1 MTQVSQDTAAEPTL
15 PKWLKVSDECV
26 SVTLKYK
33 TLISGVLTDVLT
45 MRAPS
50 VKDWRASKIAGN
62 GDYEKQELSLFSSL
76 TGLSEDELLTLKFK
90 DYQRLSAGYF
100 RLVDEDDV

>member
-1 MTQVSQDTAAEPTL
+1 MTQVTQDQEL
-15 PKWLKVSDECV
+15 PSWLKMSDEGV
-26 SVTLKYK
+26 TVTLKYK
-33 TLISGVLTDVLT
+33 TLISGVLTDKLM

-50 VKDWRASKIAGN
+50 VMDWRASKVAGN

-76 TGLSEDELLTLKFK
+76 LGLTEAELLSLKYK

-100 RLVDEDDV
+100 RLVEEDDV

>member
-1 MTQVSQDTAAEPTL
+1 MNQISQDTADLTL
-15 PKWLKVSDECV
+15 PKWLKLSDEGV
-26 SVTLKYK
+26 TVTLKYP
-33 TLISGVLTDVLT
+33 TLISDVLTDALT

-50 VKDWRASKIAGN
+50 LKDWRASKVAGN

-76 TGLSEDELLTLKFK
+76 TGLSEAELLTLKFK

-100 RLVDEDDV
+100 RLVEEDDI

>member
-1 MTQVSQDTAAEPTL
+1 MNQVSQDTADLTL
-15 PKWLKVSDECV
+15 PKWLKLSAEGVT
-26 SVTLKYK
+26 VTLKYP
-33 TLISGVLTDVLT
+33 TLISDVLTDALT

-50 VKDWRASKIAGN
+50 LKDWRASKVAGN

-76 TGLSEDELLTLKFK
+76 TGLSEAELLTLKFK

-100 RLVDEDDV
+100 RLVEEDDV

>member
-1 MTQVSQDTAAEPTL
+1 MTQVSQDTTEPTL
-15 PKWLKVSDECV
+15 PTWLKVSAEGV
-26 SVTLKYK
+26 TVTLKYP
-33 TLISGVLTDVLT
+33 TLISDVLTDALT

-50 VKDWRASKIAGN
+50 VKDWRASKVAGN

-76 TGLSEDELLTLKFK
+76 TGLSEAELLTLKYK
-90 DYQRLSAGYF
+90 DYMRLSAGYF

>member
-1 MTQVSQDTAAEPTL
+1 MTQVSQDSTVPAL
-15 PKWLKVSDECV
+15 PKWLKLADEGV
-26 SVTLKYK
+26 TVTLKYS
-33 TLISGVLTDVLT
+33 TVISGVMTDALTI
-45 MRAPS
+45 RAPS
-50 VKDWRASKIAGN
+50 MKDWRASKIASN

-76 TGLSEDELLTLKFK
+76 TGLSEEELLTLKYK

>member
-1 MTQVSQDTAAEPTL
+1 MTQVTQDQEL
-15 PKWLKVSDECV
+15 PSWLKLSDEGV
-26 SVTLKYK
+26 TVTLKYA
-33 TLISGVLTDVLT
+33 TLISGVLTDKLM

-50 VKDWRASKIAGN
+50 VMDWRASKVAGN

-76 TGLSEDELLTLKFK
+76 LGLTEAELLSLKYK

-100 RLVDEDDV
+100 RLVEEDDV

>member
-1 MTQVSQDTAAEPTL
+1 MTQVTQDQDL
-15 PKWLKVSDECV
+15 PSWLKLSDEGV
-26 SVTLKYK
+26 TVTLKYK
-33 TLISGVLTDVLT
+33 TLISGVLTDKLM

-50 VKDWRASKIAGN
+50 VMDWRASKVAGN

-76 TGLSEDELLTLKFK
+76 LGLTEAELLSLKYK

-100 RLVDEDDV
+100 RLVEEDDV

>member
-1 MTQVSQDTAAEPTL
+1 MTQVTQDQEL
-15 PKWLKVSDECV
+15 PSWLKLSDEGV
-26 SVTLKYK
+26 TVTLKYK
-33 TLISGVLTDVLT
+33 TLISGVLTDKLM

-50 VKDWRASKIAGN
+50 VMDWRASKVAGN

-76 TGLSEDELLTLKFK
+76 LGLTETELLSLKYK

-100 RLVDEDDV
+100 RLVEEDDV

>member
-1 MTQVSQDTAAEPTL
+1 MTQVSQDSTVPALPT
-15 PKWLKVSDECV
+15 WLKLTDEGV
-26 SVTLKYK
+26 TVTLKYN
-33 TLISGVLTDVLT
+33 TVISGVMTDALT

-50 VKDWRASKIAGN
+50 VKDWRASKVAGN
-62 GDYEKQELSLFSSL
+62 GDYEKQELSLFGSL
-76 TGLSEDELLTLKFK
+76 TGLSEAELLTLKYK

>member
-1 MTQVSQDTAAEPTL
+1 MNQVNQDTTVSTL
-15 PKWLKVSDECV
+15 PKWLKLTDEGV
-26 SVTLKYK
+26 TVTLKYK
-33 TLISGVLTDVLT
+33 TVISGVMTDALT

-50 VKDWRASKIAGN
+50 VMDWRASKVAGN
-62 GDYEKQELSLFSSL
+62 GDFEKQELSLFGSL
-76 TGLSEDELLTLKFK
+76 VGLTEAELLTLKYK

>member
-1 MTQVSQDTAAEPTL
+1 MTQVTQDQEL
-15 PKWLKVSDECV
+15 PSWLKLSDEGV
-26 SVTLKYK
+26 TVTLKYR
-33 TLISGVLTDVLT
+33 TLISGVLTDKLM

-50 VKDWRASKIAGN
+50 VMDWRASKVAGN

-76 TGLSEDELLTLKFK
+76 LGLTEAELLSLKYK

-100 RLVDEDDV
+100 RLVEEDDV

>member
-1 MTQVSQDTAAEPTL
+1 MTQVTQDQEL
-15 PKWLKVSDECV
+15 PSWLKLSDEGV
-26 SVTLKYK
+26 TVTLKYK
-33 TLISGVLTDVLT
+33 TLISGILTDKLM

-50 VKDWRASKIAGN
+50 VMDWRASKVAGN

-76 TGLSEDELLTLKFK
+76 LGLTEAELLSLKYK

-100 RLVDEDDV
+100 RLVEEDDV

>member
-1 MTQVSQDTAAEPTL
+1 MTQVTQETTDPTL
-15 PKWLKVSDECV
+15 PKWLKVSDESV
-26 SVTLKYK
+26 IVTLRYP
-33 TLISGVLTDVLT
+33 TLISGVLTDAVT
-45 MRAPS
+45 IRAPS

-76 TGLSEDELLTLKFK
+76 TGLSEPDLLSLKYK

>member
-1 MTQVSQDTAAEPTL
+1 MTQVTQDSTVPAL
-15 PKWLKVSDECV
+15 PKWLKLSDEGV
-26 SVTLKYK
+26 IVTLRYP
-33 TLISGVLTDVLT
+33 TLISAVLTDAVT

-50 VKDWRASKIAGN
+50 VKDWRASKVAGN
-62 GDYEKQELSLFSSL
+62 GDYEKQELSLFGSL
-76 TGLSEDELLTLKFK
+76 TGLSEAELMTLKYK

>member
-1 MTQVSQDTAAEPTL
+1 MTQVTQDQEL
-15 PKWLKVSDECV
+15 PSWLKLSDEGV
-26 SVTLKYK
+26 TVTLKYK
-33 TLISGVLTDVLT
+33 TLISGVLTDRLM

-50 VKDWRASKIAGN
+50 VMDWRASKVAGN

-76 TGLSEDELLTLKFK
+76 LGLTEAELLSLKYK

-100 RLVDEDDV
+100 RLVEEDDV

>member
-1 MTQVSQDTAAEPTL
+1 MTQVTQDQAL
-15 PKWLKVSDECV
+15 PSWLKLSDEGV
-26 SVTLKYK
+26 TVTLKYK
-33 TLISGVLTDVLT
+33 TLISGVLTDKLM

-50 VKDWRASKIAGN
+50 VMDWRASKVAGN

-76 TGLSEDELLTLKFK
+76 LGLTEAELLSLKYK

-100 RLVDEDDV
+100 RLVEEDDV

>member
-1 MTQVSQDTAAEPTL
+1 MTQVSQDSTIPAL
-15 PKWLKVSDECV
+15 PKWLKLNDEGVTVS
-26 SVTLKYK
+26 LRYP

-50 VKDWRASKIAGN
+50 VKDWRASKVAGG
-62 GDYEKQELSLFSSL
+62 GDYEKQELSLFGSL
-76 TGLSEDELLTLKFK
+76 TGLTETDLLTLKYK
-90 DYQRLSAGYF
+90 DYNRLSAGYF

>member
-1 MTQVSQDTAAEPTL
+1 MTEVNQGTTAKSTL
-15 PKWLKVSDECV
+15 PKWLKLGDEGV
-26 SVTLKYK
+26 TVTLRYP

-50 VKDWRASKIAGN
+50 MKDWRASMVAGN
-62 GDYEKQELSLFSSL
+62 GDFEKQELSLFGSL
-76 TGLSEDELLTLKFK
+76 VGLTEEELLTLKYK

-100 RLVDEDDV
+100 RLVEEDDV

>member
-1 MTQVSQDTAAEPTL
+1 MTQVSQDSTVPAL
-15 PKWLKVSDECV
+15 PKWLKLTDEGV
-26 SVTLKYK
+26 TVTLKYA
-33 TLISGVLTDVLT
+33 TVISGVMTDALT

-50 VKDWRASKIAGN
+50 VKDWRASKVAGN
-62 GDYEKQELSLFSSL
+62 GDYEKQELSLFGSL
-76 TGLSEDELLTLKFK
+76 TGLSEAELLILKYK

>member
-1 MTQVSQDTAAEPTL
+1 MTQVSQDSTVPAL
-15 PKWLKVSDECV
+15 PAWLKLTDEGV
-26 SVTLKYK
+26 TVTLKYN
-33 TLISGVLTDVLT
+33 TVISGVMTDALT

-50 VKDWRASKIAGN
+50 VKDWRASKVAGN
-62 GDYEKQELSLFSSL
+62 GDYEKQELSLFGSL
-76 TGLSEDELLTLKFK
+76 TGLSEAELLTLKYK

>member
-1 MTQVSQDTAAEPTL
+1 MTQVTQDQEL
-15 PKWLKVSDECV
+15 PSWLKLSDEGV
-26 SVTLKYK
+26 TVTLKYK
-33 TLISGVLTDVLT
+33 TLISGVLTDKLM

-50 VKDWRASKIAGN
+50 VMDWRASKVAGN

-76 TGLSEDELLTLKFK
+76 LGLTEAELLSLKYK

-100 RLVDEDDV
+100 RLVEEYDV

>member
-1 MTQVSQDTAAEPTL
+1 MTQVSQDSSVTALPT
-15 PKWLKVSDECV
+15 WLKLTDEGV
-26 SVTLKYK
+26 TVTLKYR
-33 TLISGVLTDVLT
+33 TVISGVTTDALT

-50 VKDWRASKIAGN
+50 VKDWRASKVAGN
-62 GDYEKQELSLFSSL
+62 GDYEKQELSLFGSL
-76 TGLSEDELLTLKFK
+76 TGLSEAELLTLKYK